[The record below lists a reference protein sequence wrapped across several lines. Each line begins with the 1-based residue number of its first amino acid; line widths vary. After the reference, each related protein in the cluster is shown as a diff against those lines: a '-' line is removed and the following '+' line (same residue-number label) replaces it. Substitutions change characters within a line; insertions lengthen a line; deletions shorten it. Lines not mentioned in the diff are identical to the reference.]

1 MKPLLAGFALGLLLN
16 PLFSARAQQDIHS
29 AEAQAA
35 IPTVEFTLPLVLTV
49 LAEYDVVHLDMP
61 VAASQVWG
69 RTDLQNRRIYIYR
82 SSLAEQRST
91 VVHEIVHILY
101 AQRGLLANEERVLQD
116 EYRIVGALFGGKP

>member
-16 PLFSARAQQDIHS
+16 PLWTRAQQDIHS
-29 AEAQAA
+29 AEVQAA

-61 VAASQVWG
+61 VQASQVWG

-116 EYRIVGALFGGKP
+116 EYRIVGAVFGGQP